1 MKTLAKLFRLMCLFA
16 VMSSCSMTQAH
27 VLDGAIEWKGHYY
40 KPFKMQMTWYEA
52 KAFCES
58 MGGHLVTAET
68 AEENEIL
75 KRILWKSE
83 SNRHKQYWYGG
94 FFNGNSGWMWVT
106 GSSINYSDWTKGAN
120 FDKSSPLW
128 NPEVAISVFCND
140 NPQWST
146 SARFV
151 KYFPFCEWES
161 ATNAHESNM

>member
-1 MKTLAKLFRLMCLFA
+1 MKILKLFVVTMIACFA
-16 VMSSCSMTQAH
+16 LASNVSAN

-40 KPFKMQMTWYEA
+40 KPFKMQLTWYDA

-68 AEENEIL
+68 PEENEIL

-83 SNRHKQYWYGG
+83 SNRYKQYWYGG
-94 FFNGNSGWMWVT
+94 FFTDNSGWIWVT
-106 GSSINYSDWTKGAN
+106 GSSINYSDWFSSAN
-120 FDKSSPLW
+120 WNKSSPLW
-128 NPEVAISVFCND
+128 NPEVAISVWCDD

-151 KYFPFCEWES
+151 KYCPFCEWDSSEV
-161 ATNAHESNM
+161 AHESSL